1 MRIIEDKK
9 KKHNIQRRGC
19 EEREVKKRRV
29 TNKSK
34 K

>member
-1 MRIIEDKK
+1 MRIIEDK